1 MTDFALQPRP
11 APPDPEDGRPTGAT
25 AGPVSGD
32 APGLV
37 TLAPGACRGPQA
49 RPARRLALDWGPP
62 LLLYGVACALQLGLL
77 ALLRQPGSPE
87 LGRVLLG
94 WDARLFLDVAQHGYP
109 APGAPRDLSGAWLG
123 SNLAFFPVFPA
134 AIRLVHLATGASFGD
149 AALAV
154 SRVAGAVAVVLLYQL
169 FGRLYDRR
177 TGLFM
182 VLLTVAQ
189 PMAVVLGMGYSE
201 AVFLACAVGALL
213 AAHRE
218 RWPAAA
224 AWGVLAGLTRPS
236 GLAVGA
242 AVALAAWLTI
252 HQRKPWV
259 RPLVSA
265 LVACSATPGYL
276 LWVGLRTGR
285 ADGWFRIQQAGW
297 GTALDWGAHS
307 WDYVT
312 DQLTGGTGWVDV
324 SIALLVLAAL
334 GGSLLALLWR
344 PWPPLALYGLL
355 VTALAIGQSDYS
367 SCKPRLLV
375 PALLFLLPGA
385 VALARARGRVA
396 WPVAGAALLAGSWY
410 GAYLLGVWQSVI

>member
-1 MTDFALQPRP
+1 M
-11 APPDPEDGRPTGAT
+11 
-25 AGPVSGD
+25 
-32 APGLV
+32 
-37 TLAPGACRGPQA
+37 
-49 RPARRLALDWGPP
+49 
-62 LLLYGVACALQLGLL
+62 
-77 ALLRQPGSPE
+77 
-87 LGRVLLG
+87 
-94 WDARLFLDVAQHGYP
+94 
-109 APGAPRDLSGAWLG
+109 
-123 SNLAFFPVFPA
+123 
-134 AIRLVHLATGASFGD
+134 IRLVHLATGASYGD

-154 SRVAGAVAVVLLYQL
+154 SRVAGAVAAVLLHRL

-189 PMAVVLGMGYSE
+189 PMAVVFGMGYSE
-201 AVFLACAVGALL
+201 AVFLACAAGALL
-213 AAHRE
+213 AAHRG
-218 RWPAAA
+218 RWTVAE
-224 AWGVLAGLTRPS
+224 AWAVPAGLTRPG

-242 AVALAAWLTI
+242 AVALAAWLAI
-252 HQRKPWV
+252 HQKQPWV
-259 RPLVSA
+259 RPLAAAVA
-265 LVACSATPGYL
+265 AVVACSATPGYL

-324 SIALLVLAAL
+324 SVALPVLAAL
-334 GGSLLALLWR
+334 GGSVLALLRR

-355 VTALAIGQSDYS
+355 VTALAVGRSDYP

-396 WPVAGAALLAGSWY
+396 WPIAGAALLAGSWY
-410 GAYLLGVWQSVI
+410 GAYLLAVWQSVV

>member
-11 APPDPEDGRPTGAT
+11 ALPAPEEGRPAGAT
-25 AGPVSGD
+25 TGPVSGH

-37 TLAPGACRGPQA
+37 ALVPRARRSRGAPR
-49 RPARRLALDWGPP
+49 ARRLALDWAPP
-62 LLLYGVACALQLGLL
+62 LLLYVVACALQLGLL
-77 ALLRQPGSPE
+77 ALLRQPGSPA
-87 LGRVLLG
+87 LGRLLLG
-94 WDARLFLDVAQHGYP
+94 WDARLFLDVAQYGYP

-123 SNLAFFPVFPA
+123 SNLAFFPLFPA
-134 AIRLVHLATGASFGD
+134 AVRLVHLVTGASSGD

-154 SRVAGAVAVVLLYQL
+154 SRVAGAVAAVLLYRL

-201 AVFLACAVGALL
+201 AVFLACAAGALL
-213 AAHRE
+213 AAHRGS
-218 RWPAAA
+218 WAAA
-224 AWGVLAGLTRPS
+224 AVCGVLAGLTCPS
-236 GLAVGA
+236 GLAVGVA
-242 AVALAAWLTI
+242 IGFGAVLTVRQGRSWVGPLLATVA
-252 HQRKPWV
+252 
-259 RPLVSA
+259 
-265 LVACSATPGYL
+265 ACSAMPGYL

-312 DQLTGGTGWVDV
+312 DQMTGGTGWADV

-334 GGSLLALLWR
+334 GGSVLALLWR

-355 VTALAIGQSDYS
+355 VTALAIGQSNYA

-375 PALLFLLPGA
+375 PALLFLLPCA
-385 VALARARGRVA
+385 VALAKARPWVA
-396 WPVAGAALLAGSWY
+396 WPIAGAAMLAGSWY
-410 GAYLLGVWQSVI
+410 GAYLLAVWQAVI